1 MKLSLTILVLSAL
14 FTHALPIDG
23 RSSHKGG
30 SSSLQSI
37 LNRADSSELYHYP
50 TDLTQDIT
58 PVLVHSHNDYWRPV
72 PFYTALSVGSVSVEA
87 DVFLVNRTLYIGHER
102 TALTPTR
109 TLDSLYIQPLLDV
122 LRRQNPASAFVT
134 SPERAH
140 GVFDTAASQTFYLWV
155 DVKTNGTETWPYV
168 VQALQPLREVGY
180 LTRLNSSGV
189 IENGPVTVIGTGN
202 TPLNQIQTLTQR
214 DYFWDAPVA
223 TLGTSFS
230 NITSNVSPIA
240 STNFAAQFGMINGTA
255 FNETQLARLRS
266 QIAVASSKNIRV
278 RYWETPSWPVS
289 VRNTVWKTLVS
300 EGVGLL
306 NADDLGAAAG
316 HYGENSDW

>member
-1 MKLSLTILVLSAL
+1 M
-14 FTHALPIDG
+14 
-23 RSSHKGG
+23 
-30 SSSLQSI
+30 
-37 LNRADSSELYHYP
+37 
-50 TDLTQDIT
+50 
-58 PVLVHSHNDYWRPV
+58 HSHNDYWRPV
-72 PFYTALSVGSVSVEA
+72 PFYSALSVGSVSVEA
-87 DVFLVNRTLYIGHER
+87 DVFLVNKTLYIGHER
-102 TALTPTR
+102 SALTSTR
-109 TLDSLYIQPLLDV
+109 TLDSLYVQPLLNV

-134 SPERAH
+134 SPESAH

-168 VQALQPLREVGY
+168 VQALQPLRDAGY
-180 LTRLNSSGV
+180 LTRLNSSGD

-214 DYFWDAPVA
+214 DYFWDAPIA

-230 NITSNVSPIA
+230 NITSKVSPIA
-240 STNFAAQFGMINGTA
+240 STSFAAQFGTINGTA

-266 QIAVASSKNIRV
+266 QIAVARNKNIRV
-278 RYWETPSWPVS
+278 RYWETPSWPIS

-316 HYGENSDW
+316 LYGENSDW